1 MFLHLHENIR
11 RQIQHTFFY
20 YFDTVGVFFISSF
33 PLLYNLKFRYKKR
46 PLSWKEDV
54 FCMERIAG
62 IEPVTSAW
70 EANILPLNYIRM
82 SVFIL

>member
-1 MFLHLHENIR
+1 MFLHLHEIYVSR
-11 RQIQHTFFY
+11 YKILSFM
-20 YFDTVGVFFISSF
+20 ISSF
-33 PLLYNLKFRYKKR
+33 PLLYNPKFRYKKR
-46 PLSWKEDV
+46 PLSKKEDV